1 MFRSKTFFISFL
13 LIFSIYFFS
22 FSEDYPKGYKNIQLG
37 MTFEDTKIALLKD
50 SDFGYHG
57 ERDVSLIPG
66 TKKTLIETDANYGHG
81 SNFLERCWFQFY
93 DDSLFIITINVNQQ
107 KMDYY
112 SMFTTLCKKYGEPTD
127 FNPQKATWQSQ
138 DVTFTLEKPLT
149 LKYIDNEVFDMTQ
162 NYSNINAS
170 PTEITQQMFLDEL

>member
-1 MFRSKTFFISFL
+1 MLTTKKTIVLLQILLFSLFL
-13 LIFSIYFFS
+13 FAA
-22 FSEDYPKGYKNIQLG
+22 DYPKGYKGIKLG
-37 MTFEDTKIALLKD
+37 MTFEETKEALVKD

-66 TKKTLIETDANYGHG
+66 TNKTLIETDANYGHG